1 MTKEKGKQ
9 KPGPEA
15 DRLKLEGDWK
25 DRLAQAVKKPRPKVG
40 WPKPK
45 SHKQVKKKD

>member
-1 MTKEKGKQ
+1 MSKEKP

-25 DRLAQAVKKPRPKVG
+25 DKLAKAAKKPRPNYG
-40 WPKPK
+40 WPKRK
-45 SHKQVKKKD
+45 FRKQAKKKD